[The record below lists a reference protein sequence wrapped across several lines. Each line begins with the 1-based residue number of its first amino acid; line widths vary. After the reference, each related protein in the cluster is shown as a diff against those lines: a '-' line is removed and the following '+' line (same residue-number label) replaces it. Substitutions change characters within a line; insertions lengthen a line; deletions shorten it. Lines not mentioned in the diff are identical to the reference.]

1 MGEAGRMGWA
11 KGRSQLPGISLRD
24 LEPVLASESASDTLR
39 VLRWAVRGVLAFSSF
54 PPGQYAPTSYSVCTL
69 ALG

>member
-1 MGEAGRMGWA
+1 MGEAGRVGWA

-39 VLRWAVRGVLAFSSF
+39 VLRWAVRGVPAFSSC

>member
-1 MGEAGRMGWA
+1 MGEAGGVGWA

-24 LEPVLASESASDTLR
+24 LEPVLASESASNTLR
-39 VLRWAVRGVLAFSSF
+39 VLRWGVRGVPAFSSF
-54 PPGQYAPTSYSVCTL
+54 PPGQYTPTSYSVCTL